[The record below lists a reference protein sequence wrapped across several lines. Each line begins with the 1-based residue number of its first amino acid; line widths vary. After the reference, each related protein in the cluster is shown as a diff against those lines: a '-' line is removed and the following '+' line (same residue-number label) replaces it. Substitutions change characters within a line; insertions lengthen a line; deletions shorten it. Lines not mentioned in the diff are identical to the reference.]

1 MVKKQNAIE
10 SALEGKVLLARTK
23 AELETDLDETIQ
35 WAETEDRA
43 LPIRVKRGRPAA
55 NEPPRETRSVTVRFP
70 LAAARQL
77 EAAAKRS
84 GASLSEFVRA
94 AAAFTAEQG
103 LPLQVTAPNGQTAFV
118 TIGGPR

>member
-1 MVKKQNAIE
+1 MTKKLN
-10 SALEGKVLLARTK
+10 ALETALKGKKIFTRPK
-23 AELETDLDETIQ
+23 AEMEADLNETIE
-35 WAETEDRA
+35 WAETEGRA

-94 AAAFTAEQG
+94 AAYAASRPQKVAPR
-103 LPLQVTAPNGQTAFV
+103 LPAKP
-118 TIGGPR
+118 PRATVRSR